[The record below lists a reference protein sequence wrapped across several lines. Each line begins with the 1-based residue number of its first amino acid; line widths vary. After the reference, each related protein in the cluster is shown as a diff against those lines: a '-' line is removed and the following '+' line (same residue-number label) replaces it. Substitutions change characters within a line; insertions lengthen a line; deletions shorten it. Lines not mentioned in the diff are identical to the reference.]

1 MQHSI
6 RFLIPS
12 VFLSMLSL
20 GGVAPAA
27 EQPMR
32 SAGRHD
38 AAIFQGPPATMAPDV
53 FGDRQKKEG
62 VLRILTVQERMG
74 VARRNELVRVPLF
87 FHAGECTDPNALTIV
102 AGGARTPIPY
112 QADDVRRD
120 AAGKVARMHAYF
132 YVDLA
137 PWEKKQFHLLAGK
150 NPGAALPALPVAE
163 SAGKVTLSGEDIKVT
178 FHSKGLLAG
187 AIAGIETKVGKVAI
201 PDQNLAPE
209 TKLVRQ
215 DAKLKTTRESQ
226 INYYTTPEAI
236 HVKDLRWASGPLL
249 AKLRLKLAPVSA
261 PEDIAEY
268 VFVIPKHGSQ
278 IIQTELFYPEE
289 KGSPDTVGA
298 KGNAMLTGKL
308 CLGDAPADQQ
318 IVVVPAGLRRRLRT
332 MFKYE
337 SKALVNAQAGI
348 SLSMIPYVQGGA
360 SFAGQEPDGRVFFC
374 GPQDFQTR
382 GGSNSSTLRVFWG
395 QARFIFSNATT
406 LDDLWAL
413 SCASFQPLTAVVDEP
428 WVTPEDFSRFDS
440 QASEFFPKIK
450 NWGRPVEATSGGL
463 VSAPSRG
470 SWRR

>member
-1 MQHSI
+1 MVQHSI

-87 FHAGECTDPNALTIV
+87 FHAGECTDPNALTIT
-102 AGGARTPIPY
+102 AAGARTPIPY

-137 PWEKKQFHLLAGK
+137 PWEKRQFH
-150 NPGAALPALPVAE
+150 
-163 SAGKVTLSGEDIKVT
+163 
-178 FHSKGLLAG
+178 LLAG

-209 TKLVRQ
+209 TRLVRQ

-236 HVKDLRWASGPLL
+236 HVKDFRWASGPLL

-268 VFVIPKHGSQ
+268 IFVIPKHGSQ

-289 KGSPDTVGA
+289 KGSSDTVGA

-308 CLGDAPADQQ
+308 CLGDAPAHQQ
-318 IVVVPAGLRRRLRT
+318 IVAVPAGLRKRLRT

-382 GGSNSSTLRVFWG
+382 GGSNSGTLRVFWG

-450 NWGRPVEATSGGL
+450 NWGRSFEATSGGL